1 MNEVDLTQKIEQRLL
16 MIVAH
21 AGDANAKVFDA
32 IDEYES
38 SDTERAYAILD
49 EAQKEL
55 LIAHRSQYELMNEE
69 AQGEEIVPS
78 ILMIHAMDICM
89 NAANSIQYTKR
100 LIALLETKK

>member
-38 SDTERAYAILD
+38 GDTAEGLCY
-49 EAQKEL
+49 
-55 LIAHRSQYELMNEE
+55 S
-69 AQGEEIVPS
+69 
-78 ILMIHAMDICM
+78 
-89 NAANSIQYTKR
+89 
-100 LIALLETKK
+100 